1 MDAMMVLSMDSVMA
15 KNLVL
20 MMEKSWV
27 IMMANKMDRV
37 TVLRMVLL
45 MGLLMVSTKDS
56 MMYSRLDRWMT
67 LWRYMYTRV
76 GLIEGEIFPLYLA
89 VPKNAY
95 CFAAC
100 AQIDTTTN
108 RQSQPYECSSKVA
121 FSIVGIKFH

>member
-1 MDAMMVLSMDSVMA
+1 MDAMMVLWMDSVMA

-56 MMYSRLDRWMT
+56 M
-67 LWRYMYTRV
+67 
-76 GLIEGEIFPLYLA
+76 I
-89 VPKNAY
+89 
-95 CFAAC
+95 
-100 AQIDTTTN
+100 
-108 RQSQPYECSSKVA
+108 
-121 FSIVGIKFH
+121 